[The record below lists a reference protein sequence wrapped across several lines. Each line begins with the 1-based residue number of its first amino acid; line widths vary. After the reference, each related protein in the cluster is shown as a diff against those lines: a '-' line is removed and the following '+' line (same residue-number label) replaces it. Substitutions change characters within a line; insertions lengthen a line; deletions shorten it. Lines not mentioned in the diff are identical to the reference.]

1 MSNHNMQTVSNDTTS
16 VATPV
21 RPPGDAADTNIN
33 INLSSRSVDSSSHPC
48 TDNIK
53 YPHTLPAD
61 FPLDSPL
68 DPMDVTEYCLNEFLP
83 SGTTPHHF
91 QVEATKD
98 ITFDGKNIFL
108 IRKTGEGKSVVPMAS
123 AAMLRGFTIILVP
136 LIGLGSDQVSK
147 NFLRRKRVEAYHL
160 DEFKGEDYQLIK
172 QVMLKMIGGS
182 QTSKPSKCI
191 LLYASPNAL
200 KDGSRYNDLFIK
212 MVENGLLSLFCID
225 EAHSVVMQGREFRKE
240 FQHAIS
246 NISIIIKRSRVK
258 VPIIVM
264 TGSLRKKHRVE
275 LDKLLELDGKYKLIK
290 GNMGR
295 RSISI
300 TVSFEAQTARAI
312 KTKLTNAFNEESSPD
327 TVKKKGPPT
336 SKKIIYCSSKAAAE
350 GTLSFGSRR

>member
-1 MSNHNMQTVSNDTTS
+1 
-16 VATPV
+16 
-21 RPPGDAADTNIN
+21 
-33 INLSSRSVDSSSHPC
+33 
-48 TDNIK
+48 
-53 YPHTLPAD
+53 
-61 FPLDSPL
+61 
-68 DPMDVTEYCLNEFLP
+68 
-83 SGTTPHHF
+83 
-91 QVEATKD
+91 
-98 ITFDGKNIFL
+98 
-108 IRKTGEGKSVVPMAS
+108 
-123 AAMLRGFTIILVP
+123 
-136 LIGLGSDQVSK
+136 
-147 NFLRRKRVEAYHL
+147 
-160 DEFKGEDYQLIK
+160 
-172 QVMLKMIGGS
+172 MIGGS
-182 QTSKPSKCI
+182 QTSKPSKSI

-300 TVSFEAQTARAI
+300 TRLCRFASVR
-312 KTKLTNAFNEESSPD
+312 SSI
-327 TVKKKGPPT
+327 
-336 SKKIIYCSSKAAAE
+336 SE
-350 GTLSFGSRR
+350 